1 MPTLIMTGE
10 NEVGSTPL
18 MSEGISKEIKNSDLY
33 IIKDAKHG
41 ATIEQS
47 KVVNEK
53 ISKFLF

>member
-33 IIKDAKHG
+33 IIKNAKHG
-41 ATIEQS
+41 ATIEQA
-47 KVVNEK
+47 KTVNEQ
-53 ISKFLF
+53 IFKFLF

>member
-18 MSEGISKEIKNSDLY
+18 MSKKISEEIKNSNLY

-41 ATIEQS
+41 ATVEQANI
-47 KVVNEK
+47 VNEK
-53 ISKFLF
+53 LNKFLF

>member
-18 MSEGISKEIKNSDLY
+18 MSKGISKEIKNSDLY

-41 ATIEQS
+41 ATVEQADI
-47 KVVNEK
+47 VNEK
-53 ISKFLF
+53 LNKFLF